1 MARPK
6 SAAVS
11 RARTASS
18 LPKKDSFTRKQENI
32 EKLLEQEDNLEYSI
46 TFPSPAPAQD
56 YVFVYQ
62 EDIEPVVYLL
72 GWAGKDSMSAKEYWV
87 LGR

>member
-32 EKLLEQEDNLEYSI
+32 EKLLEQEDDLEYSI

-72 GWAGKDSMSAKEYWV
+72 GWAGEDSVSA
-87 LGR
+87 